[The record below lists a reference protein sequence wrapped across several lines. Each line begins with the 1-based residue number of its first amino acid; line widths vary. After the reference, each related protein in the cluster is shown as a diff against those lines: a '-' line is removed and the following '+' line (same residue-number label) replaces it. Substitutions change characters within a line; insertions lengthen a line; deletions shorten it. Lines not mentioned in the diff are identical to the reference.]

1 MLQSFESYTVG
12 SILLILLR
20 EVLQSFGA
28 AVGWVFLTSL
38 RGGQCRKAAP
48 PHPAPGRTPA

>member
-12 SILLILLR
+12 SILLILVR

-28 AVGWVFLTSL
+28 AVGWVLL
-38 RGGQCRKAAP
+38 ILLVVAAVVM
-48 PHPAPGRTPA
+48 AIGSTRR

>member
-38 RGGQCRKAAP
+38 RGSQCRKAAP
-48 PHPAPGRTPA
+48 PFLSRPSL

>member
-38 RGGQCRKAAP
+38 RGSQGRKAAP
-48 PHPAPGRTPA
+48 PFLSHQSR